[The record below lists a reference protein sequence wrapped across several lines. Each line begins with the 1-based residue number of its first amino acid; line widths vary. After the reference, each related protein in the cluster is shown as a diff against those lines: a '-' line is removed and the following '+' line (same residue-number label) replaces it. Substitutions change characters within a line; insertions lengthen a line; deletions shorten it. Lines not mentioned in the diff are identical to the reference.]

1 MYWTFKDKL
10 NGKMNLCAGV
20 WGVNL
25 AFRRKQ
31 VMWLLALDSGGLRE
45 LS

>member
-1 MYWTFKDKL
+1 MDFDKDKL
-10 NGKMNLCAGV
+10 NGKMNLCVGG
-20 WGVNL
+20 WGHL
-25 AFRRKQ
+25 GFRRKQ